1 MQRGAQRLVGE
12 VLLPVPR
19 GEFGNS
25 GGEIVTDSL
34 QHIDQ
39 IVVGVDLV

>member
-1 MQRGAQRLVGE
+1 MQRGAQRLAGE

-25 GGEIVTDSL
+25 GCRMVADPL